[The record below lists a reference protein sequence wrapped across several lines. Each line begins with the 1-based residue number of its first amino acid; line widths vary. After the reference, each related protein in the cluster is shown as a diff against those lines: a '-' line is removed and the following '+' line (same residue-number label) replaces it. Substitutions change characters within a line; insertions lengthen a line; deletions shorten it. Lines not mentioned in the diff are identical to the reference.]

1 MVNFPSYMKRKIV
14 LLFTIMVTL
23 IISCSNPMGF
33 KKPEDGLD
41 AGREFIR
48 AVLDGDYKKGE
59 LYVLPDE
66 EDMRIYKRYTDYMKK
81 RPAEELAALKSAN
94 IIVNKIEP
102 VSDSVQIINYA
113 NSYSNK
119 PMEIKVVRK
128 DGEWWVDFK
137 YTFSGNLPI
146 GE

>member
-1 MVNFPSYMKRKIV
+1 MRKTIF
-14 LLFTIMVTL
+14 LFFL
-23 IISCSNPMGF
+23 IGLMTTGCNPVGF

-66 EDMRIYKRYTDYMKK
+66 EDIRIYKRYTDYMKK
-81 RPAEELAALKSAN
+81 RSPEELKGLKEAS

-102 VSDSVQIINYA
+102 VNDTVQIINYA
-113 NSYSNK
+113 NSFSKK
-119 PMEIKVVRK
+119 PMDIKVVK
-128 DGEWWVDFK
+128 QDGQWWVDFK

-146 GE
+146 E

>member
-1 MVNFPSYMKRKIV
+1 MKRKFI
-14 LLFTIMVTL
+14 LLLTL
-23 IISCSNPMGF
+23 MAALIAACNNPVGF

-59 LYVLPDE
+59 LYVLPDD
-66 EDMRIYKRYTDYMKK
+66 EDIRIYKRYTDYMKK
-81 RPAEELAALKSAN
+81 RPADELAALKAAN

-102 VSDSVQIINYA
+102 INDTVQIINYA

-119 PMEIKVVRK
+119 PMDIKVVRK

>member
-1 MVNFPSYMKRKIV
+1 MRKTIF
-14 LLFTIMVTL
+14 LFFL
-23 IISCSNPMGF
+23 IGLMTTGCNPVGF

-66 EDMRIYKRYTDYMKK
+66 EDIRIYKRYTDYMKK
-81 RPAEELAALKSAN
+81 RSPEELKGLKEAS

-102 VSDSVQIINYA
+102 VNDTVQIINYA
-113 NSYSNK
+113 NSYSKK
-119 PMEIKVVRK
+119 PMDIKVVK
-128 DGEWWVDFK
+128 QDGQWWVDFK

-146 GE
+146 E

>member
-1 MVNFPSYMKRKIV
+1 MRKIIV
-14 LLFTIMVTL
+14 LFFLTALMTDG
-23 IISCSNPMGF
+23 CNPSGF

-81 RPAEELAALKSAN
+81 RSREELQGLKEAS

-113 NSYSNK
+113 NSYSKK
-119 PMEIKVVRK
+119 PMDIKVVK
-128 DGEWWVDFK
+128 QDGQWWVDFK

-146 GE
+146 E

>member
-1 MVNFPSYMKRKIV
+1 MTKKIF
-14 LLFTIMVTL
+14 LLLTLTVTL
-23 IISCSNPMGF
+23 ISACDSPIGF

-59 LYVLPDE
+59 LYILHDDE
-66 EDMRIYKRYTDYMKK
+66 DIRIYKRYTDYMKK

-102 VSDSVQIINYA
+102 LNDSTQIINYA
-113 NSYSNK
+113 NSYSQK
-119 PMEIKVVRK
+119 PMDIKVVRIN
-128 DGEWWVDFK
+128 GEWWVDFK

>member
-1 MVNFPSYMKRKIV
+1 MRKIIF
-14 LLFTIMVTL
+14 LFFLVGL
-23 IISCSNPMGF
+23 ITTGCNPVGF

-66 EDMRIYKRYTDYMKK
+66 EDIRIYKRYTDYMKK
-81 RPAEELAALKSAN
+81 RSPEELQGLKEAS

-102 VSDSVQIINYA
+102 VNDTVQIINYA
-113 NSYSNK
+113 NSFSKK
-119 PMEIKVVRK
+119 PMDIKVVK
-128 DGEWWVDFK
+128 QDGQWWVDFK

-146 GE
+146 E